1 MTRSYFENRD
11 ISVHTDKRLVTAYP
25 CYQIEIFTL
34 EFVWTTTRDCS
45 GDTRTPVN
53 LQFIVLIFESEY
65 NRKRR
70 IRNRRTAIQTG
81 KLDSKNIKSRNWGI

>member
-1 MTRSYFENRD
+1 MPRSYVENRD

-45 GDTRTPVN
+45 GDTRTPGN

-65 NRKRR
+65 NRKVG
-70 IRNRRTAIQTG
+70 NGEYETEEQ
-81 KLDSKNIKSRNWGI
+81 LSKPGN